1 MMMALYRQIATLGPI
16 GYLYAPGT
24 VASCLTLVFIHL
36 FRLHTRDPFIYALT
50 TLIVAIIGF
59 FAVRRVLAGA
69 RMHDDPAEIV
79 IDEVVGCM
87 VTFFMVPLTM
97 QWAMLGLVLFR
108 FFDIFK
114 IGGIHRLERFV
125 SAWGVMLDDIAAG
138 IISNVIIQLA
148 RHYAQ

>member
-1 MMMALYRQIATLGPI
+1 MSLYRQIATLGPI

-24 VASCLTLVFIHL
+24 VASCLTLVFIHT
-36 FRLHTRDPFIYALT
+36 FRLHTKDPLVYAAA
-50 TLIVAIIGF
+50 TLVIAAVGF
-59 FAVRRVLAGA
+59 FAVRRVLTGA

-87 VTFFMVPLTM
+87 ITFFMVPLTM

-114 IGGIHRLERFV
+114 IGGIRRLERFV

-138 IISNVIIQLA
+138 IVSNVIIQLV
-148 RHYAQ
+148 RYYAQ